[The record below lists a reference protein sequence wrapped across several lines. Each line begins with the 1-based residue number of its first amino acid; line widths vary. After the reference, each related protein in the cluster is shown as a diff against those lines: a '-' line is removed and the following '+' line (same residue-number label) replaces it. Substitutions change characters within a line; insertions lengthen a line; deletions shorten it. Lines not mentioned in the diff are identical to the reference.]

1 MDHSNRGR
9 HRYAPYDGRGGR
21 HHRNNQNR
29 GFDEGR
35 GPRSNQSASNRN
47 PSQPNSF
54 NNDNNS
60 SFDASS
66 IGDWMSDNYYD
77 EPPPRGYDPSDETW
91 GQDQLQ
97 GKDSHHDVHD
107 KPPPPHHAGAVD
119 ARVALERPCRTLF
132 IRNIQY
138 NMTEDNLREKFEQYG
153 EIKTFFSLIEN
164 RGMLFVTYYD
174 IRSAEQAK
182 LAMQNTELN
191 GRKIDVHYSL
201 PKEEERK
208 AKCDGD
214 KNQGTL
220 LFTLVGTSHH
230 IDNNEL
236 TNFLTRY
243 GDVKSVR
250 PSPLHGRYN
259 GGTVDPVKS
268 QRFVEFFDSRAC
280 IDCHDYLNGQEY
292 QGGTVDLAYL
302 WDAPVKDRKEP
313 IPKRD
318 FAEPRGRR
326 DASYGR
332 HGPGPSEHGPSEHRG
347 AGRQSYG
354 HDRPYGRDDHYGSS
368 RRDDMG
374 GYDRRQPGRPPYN
387 ARPIPSGPRD
397 YNNNYGRPPPPT
409 QPYSQQM
416 YNPEAPPKGRYNGH
430 QMRLPMPGPPPN
442 IPGGGNFTGQ
452 PPPPNATP
460 MSPES
465 NRLEQAQKAQQLL
478 SMIASAQNQQPSPQQ
493 PPASVYQPPPSAPLA
508 GQAQPGQVQQLL
520 SMLVRCISDKSVFEK
535 TQAVNQQQA
544 VPPPVPQQSA
554 AAVLQANPA
563 LQQLAQ
569 LLQNPALQQQQ
580 QQQQHAS
587 QSPQSISQQPP
598 PASHQHQN
606 TPPYNPYSRQ

>member
-9 HRYAPYDGRGGR
+9 HRYTPYDGRGGR

-35 GPRSNQSASNRN
+35 GPRSNHNAQGRN
-47 PSQPNSF
+47 PPQNNSF
-54 NNDNNS
+54 PSDNNS

-77 EPPPRGYDPSDETW
+77 EPPPRGYDPSDDTW
-91 GQDQLQ
+91 GQDQIQ
-97 GKDSHHDVHD
+97 GKDQHHDVHD
-107 KPPPPHHAGAVD
+107 KPPHHAGGAVD

-138 NMTEDNLREKFEQYG
+138 NMTEDNLRAKFEQYG
-153 EIKTFFSLIEN
+153 EIKTFFSLIEK
-164 RGMLFVTYYD
+164 RGMLFVTYFD
-174 IRSAEQAK
+174 IRAAEQAK
-182 LAMQNTELN
+182 LAMQNTDLN

-208 AKCDGD
+208 AKCDAD

-220 LFTLVGTSHH
+220 LFSLVGTNHH
-230 IDNNEL
+230 IDNAEL
-236 TNFLTRY
+236 TQYLTRY

-250 PSPLHGRYN
+250 ASPLHGRYN
-259 GGTVDPVKS
+259 NGTVDPVKS

-292 QGGTVDLAYL
+292 QGGTVDLQFL
-302 WDAPVKDRKEP
+302 WDAPVKDRKES

-318 FAEPRGRR
+318 FPEPRGRR
-326 DASYGR
+326 EAGGYGR
-332 HGPGPSEHGPSEHRG
+332 QGPGPSEPRAG
-347 AGRQSYG
+347 GRQNYG
-354 HDRPYGRDDHYGSS
+354 HDRPYGRDDHYGSN

-374 GYDRRQPGRPPYN
+374 GYDRNNDRRQGGRPPN
-387 ARPIPSGPRD
+387 NMRPIPSGPRD
-397 YNNNYGRPPPPT
+397 YNTNYGRPPPPS

-416 YNPEAPPKGRYNGH
+416 YNPEAPHTGHYNGN
-430 QMRLPMPGPPPN
+430 QMRPPMSGPPPN
-442 IPGGGNFTGQ
+442 APAGGGYTGRPQ
-452 PPPPNATP
+452 APANATP

-478 SMIASAQNQQPSPQQ
+478 SMIASAQGQQQPPPQQ
-493 PPASVYQPPPSAPLA
+493 PVAPVYQPQPNASMG
-508 GQAQPGQVQQLL
+508 GQAQPAQVQQLL
-520 SMLVRCISDKSVFEK
+520 SML

-544 VPPPVPQQSA
+544 AAPPPMAQQSA

-569 LLQNPALQQQQ
+569 FLQNPALQQPPA
-580 QQQQHAS
+580 QQHPS
-587 QSPQSISQQPP
+587 QSPQNMSQQQQ
-598 PASHQHQN
+598 PAHQHQN
-606 TPPYNPYSRQ
+606 IPPYNPYSRQ